1 LEFLTNQRFEAETEK
16 NWKPNA
22 SESIAFGRPLKMK
35 TLFIFPPFSAFKPGM
50 CGELRE
56 RWIELPQAHLSLGMR
71 SLPLW
76 KVGTS
81 CDFRVVDPVPG
92 R

>member
-35 TLFIFPPFSAFKPGM
+35 TLFIFLLLPSSVFSFQARDVRRAAGAVDRAAASAFVV
-50 CGELRE
+50 RH
-56 RWIELPQAHLSLGMR
+56 ALSSTLE
-71 SLPLW
+71 
-76 KVGTS
+76 
-81 CDFRVVDPVPG
+81 G
-92 R
+92 RNQL